1 MASTVYNGTNLLL
14 KFIADGGTL
23 ATIGH
28 STSASLSLSMDAPEA
43 TSKDS
48 AGYQEVIAGLRS
60 GEISFEGLVDYTD
73 SQNVPQMATL
83 MENRSK
89 IDWSFGTTT
98 TGDTV
103 FSGEGFITSIETTGE
118 MESAVTYS
126 GTIVTTGSITTAVN
140 S

>member
-28 STSASLSLSMDAPEA
+28 STSATLSLSMDAPEA

>member
-48 AGYQEVIAGLRS
+48 GGYQEVIAGLRS

-73 SQNVPQMATL
+73 TQNVPAMATL

-103 FSGEGFITSIETTGE
+103 FSGEGFITSIETSGE

>member
-48 AGYQEVIAGLRS
+48 ADVESTSGYQGIIFDSDGFSAGVGADGNTTASAGLNQQ
-60 GEISFEGLVDYTD
+60 GGQYLY
-73 SQNVPQMATL
+73 MAF
-83 MENRSK
+83 K
-89 IDWSFGTTT
+89 
-98 TGDTV
+98 
-103 FSGEGFITSIETTGE
+103 
-118 MESAVTYS
+118 
-126 GTIVTTGSITTAVN
+126 
-140 S
+140 

>member
-1 MASTVYNGTNLLL
+1 MASTGYNGTNLLL

-28 STSASLSLSMDAPEA
+28 STSATLSLSMDAPEA

-48 AGYQEVIAGLRS
+48 NGYQEVIGGLRS

>member
-28 STSASLSLSMDAPEA
+28 STSATLSLSMDAPEA

-48 AGYQEVIAGLRS
+48 GGYQEVIAGLRS

-73 SQNVPQMATL
+73 SQNVPEMATL

-126 GTIVTTGSITTAVN
+126 GTIVTTGTITTAVN

>member
-48 AGYQEVIAGLRS
+48 AGYQEVIGGLRS

-73 SQNVPQMATL
+73 TTNVPAMATL

-98 TGDTV
+98 SGDTV
-103 FSGEGFITSIETTGE
+103 FSGEGFITSIETSGE

-126 GTIVTTGSITTAVN
+126 GTIVTTGTITTAVN

>member
-14 KFIADGGTL
+14 KFIADGGTS

-28 STSASLSLSMDAPEA
+28 STSASLSLSMDAPSA

-48 AGYQEVIAGLRS
+48 GGYQEVIAGLRS

-73 SQNVPQMATL
+73 AQNVPAMATL

-103 FSGEGFITSIETTGE
+103 FSGEGFITSIETSGE

>member
-28 STSASLSLSMDAPEA
+28 STSATLSLSMDAPEA

-73 SQNVPQMATL
+73 SQNVPEMATL

>member
-1 MASTVYNGTNLLL
+1 
-14 KFIADGGTL
+14 
-23 ATIGH
+23 
-28 STSASLSLSMDAPEA
+28 
-43 TSKDS
+43 
-48 AGYQEVIAGLRS
+48 
-60 GEISFEGLVDYTD
+60 
-73 SQNVPQMATL
+73 

-103 FSGEGFITSIETTGE
+103 FSGEGFITSIETSGE

>member
-103 FSGEGFITSIETTGE
+103 FSGEGFITSIETSGE

>member
-28 STSASLSLSMDAPEA
+28 STSATLSLSMDAPEA

-73 SQNVPQMATL
+73 SQNLPEMATL
-83 MENRSK
+83 MDNRTK

>member
-28 STSASLSLSMDAPEA
+28 STSATLSLSMDAPEA

-48 AGYQEVIAGLRS
+48 AGYQEVIGGLRS

-83 MENRSK
+83 MEGRSK
-89 IDWSFGTTT
+89 IDWSFGTTI

-103 FSGEGFITSIETTGE
+103 FSGEGFITSIETSGE

>member
-48 AGYQEVIAGLRS
+48 SGYQEVIAGLRS

-103 FSGEGFITSIETTGE
+103 FSGEGFITSIETSGE